1 MQDTPKDK
9 SEYQC
14 QTKAKIFVVIE
25 NFLAKEAY
33 SGLALFGAAI
43 IALIWA
49 NSPWSASYFNLWHTP
64 VGIEIGE
71 HIIDMDLGHIVNDG
85 LMALFFLLIGLEIK
99 REIMVGEL
107 SSLRKAAFPI
117 VAALGGMLVPVIFY
131 LSVNLGSNGEISGF
145 GIPMATDIAF
155 VLGFLIILGK
165 RVPLAL
171 KIFITSLAVVDD
183 LGAVLLIAIF
193 YTSSLDLAALGFAAI
208 VLATLF
214 LLNRLGVKKLM
225 PYLLLGLFLWIFVE
239 ASGIHA
245 TIAGV
250 LLALTIPVRSRI
262 NAQQFLDICRC
273 QLSDIKGE
281 ELERKNI
288 LLTPEQQDSLEDIED
303 AYGAVQN
310 PLVRLE
316 HQLHPFSAFVVMP
329 LFALANAG
337 IQISGI
343 NLSLIEP
350 VGLGITLGLVMG
362 KPLGIIGATY
372 ICHRLGLVH
381 KPDSLS
387 WKHIIGAGILG
398 GVGFT
403 MSIFIT
409 QLAFEDAGMIALSKL
424 FIVICSVVMG
434 IVGVL
439 YLWRASRNDKC
450 ADVSS

>member
-1 MQDTPKDK
+1 MASNSENKL
-9 SEYQC
+9 EYQF
-14 QTKAKIFVVIE
+14 QTKARIFVVIE

-33 SGLALFGAAI
+33 SGLALFSAAV

-49 NSPWSASYFNLWHTP
+49 NSPWSATYFNLWQTP

-71 HIIDMDLGHIVNDG
+71 HIIDMDLGHIINDG

-117 VAALGGMLVPVIFY
+117 VAAVGGMLIPVIFY
-131 LSVNLGSNGEISGF
+131 LSVNLGSAGEISGF

-155 VLGFLIILGK
+155 VLGFLLILGK
-165 RVPLAL
+165 RVPLSL

-183 LGAVLLIAIF
+183 LGAVILIAIF
-193 YTSSLDLAALGFAAI
+193 YTGSINLAALGYAAI
-208 VLATLF
+208 GLAVLF
-214 LLNRLGVKKLM
+214 LLNRLGIKKLM
-225 PYLLLGLFLWIFVE
+225 PYLLMGVILWFFIE

-245 TIAGV
+245 AITGV

-262 NAQQFLDICRC
+262 SAKQFLEICRC
-273 QLSDIKGE
+273 QMADISGE
-281 ELERKNI
+281 EKGRKNI

-316 HQLHPFSAFVVMP
+316 HQLHPFSAFVVIP

-343 NLSLIEP
+343 SFSFLEP
-350 VGLGITLGLVMG
+350 ISLGILLGLVLG

-372 ICHRLGLVH
+372 ISQRLGWVH
-381 KPDSLS
+381 KPESLS

-409 QLAFEDAGMIALSKL
+409 QLAFEDDTMIALSKL
-424 FIVICSVVMG
+424 IIVACSLVMG
-434 IVGVL
+434 VVGVL
-439 YLWRASRNDKC
+439 YLWRASRNNKC
-450 ADVSS
+450 SDVSS

>member
-1 MQDTPKDK
+1 MADVSKNGP
-9 SEYQC
+9 EYSC
-14 QTKAKIFVVIE
+14 QTKAKIFVIIE

-33 SGLALFGAAI
+33 SGLALFAAAI

-49 NSPWSASYFNLWHTP
+49 NSPWAASYFDLWHTP
-64 VGIEIGE
+64 VGIEIGQ

-117 VAALGGMLVPVIFY
+117 VAAIGGMVVPVIAY
-131 LSVNLGSNGEISGF
+131 GLVNLQSAGDMSGF

-155 VLGFLIILGK
+155 VLGFLLILGK
-165 RVPLAL
+165 RVPLSL

-183 LGAVLLIAIF
+183 LGAIILIAIF
-193 YTSSLDLAALGFAAI
+193 YTGSLNLVALGYAAI
-208 VLATLF
+208 VLAALV
-214 LLNRLGVKKLM
+214 LLNRLGIKKLM
-225 PYLLLGLFLWIFVE
+225 PYLLLGVALWFLVE

-262 NAQQFLDICRC
+262 NAQQFLDICQC
-273 QLSDIKGE
+273 QMDDIKE
-281 ELERKNI
+281 EEKERKDI

-343 NLSLIEP
+343 SFSFLEP
-350 VGLGITLGLVMG
+350 VSLGILLGLVLG

-372 ICHRLGLVH
+372 IAQRLGWVS
-381 KPDSLS
+381 KPSSLS

-403 MSIFIT
+403 MSIFVT
-409 QLAFEDAGMIALSKL
+409 QLAFDDANMITLSKL
-424 FIVICSVVMG
+424 IIVACSLVMG
-434 IVGVL
+434 VIGVL
-439 YLWRASRNDKC
+439 YLWRTSRKDKC
-450 ADVSS
+450 NDVSS